1 MTTAPKMKLLGGLDP
16 EALCETYGTPLYV
29 YSAETILERLEIFH
43 AAFAALPHRI
53 LYAAKALSP
62 VEILRLFKEEGTG
75 LDAVSVQEL
84 ELGLRAGFQPRDILF
99 TPSFPAEAD
108 LDRAVELGA
117 RINIDSLGT
126 LEKFA
131 ARHGRVP
138 CCLRLK
144 PSSGESE
151 SSETSARWYE
161 ESKFGISTGELER
174 AAKLVADGKLR
185 VEGLHVHSS
194 SVILDADV
202 FIEAAKALFEAAGRF
217 PSLEYLDFGGGIK
230 VPHREDDRVVDLCE
244 LAGRLEPVYRSFT
257 QGYGKEPEL
266 WFEPGRFLVSE
277 AGLLLARVTG
287 LKKNGAELLAG
298 VDTGFNHLLRPR
310 LYGAWHEITN
320 LSNPAGEPAEYRIVG
335 QLCEPDDLA
344 IARTLPEIREGDLL
358 AFHNAGA
365 YGASMASNYNSRPR
379 PAEVLLRGCEAK
391 LIRRRETLED
401 LLKTQPGA

>member
-1 MTTAPKMKLLGGLDP
+1 MRLLGGLDP

-29 YSAETILERLEIFH
+29 YSAETILDRLEIFH

-84 ELGLRAGFQPRDILF
+84 ELGLRAGFQPGDILF

-126 LEKFA
+126 LEKFG
-131 ARHGRVP
+131 ARHGHAP

-161 ESKFGISTGELER
+161 ESKFGISTRELER

-230 VPHREDDRVVDLCE
+230 VPHREDDRVVDLRE

-391 LIRRRETLED
+391 LIRRRETLDD
-401 LLKTQPGA
+401 LLETQPGA